1 MTELIRCARA
11 IVGGALFEDFAFL
24 VKDGII
30 AEAGDFASLGARH
43 ATIATRAFPS
53 DRLVVPG
60 FVNGHSH
67 AYQMLLR
74 GWADDRTFEQW
85 RSDALYRVLP
95 RLEPEHLYWLFV
107 AAFSEMLAAG
117 ITTVAEFF
125 YLNGFGNAHAEAAIG
140 AARDCGIGLIFARTW
155 MDAPSAPAAFRE
167 SVGEAAERT
176 RELCAA
182 CPDTRICIAPHS
194 LHGASEAMLR
204 EAAAVAS
211 AIGCDVHVHVA
222 ETESEV
228 ALSLE
233 RFGTTP
239 VVALDRFG
247 LITERSV
254 VVHAIAVTEEEKNL
268 IAERGARVVRCPT
281 TNFYLGD
288 GLGDVIGFLG
298 RGIPVGLGT
307 DANVKPSILDEMRA
321 AAYEQKARRRD
332 GSALGA
338 AAAYAL
344 GTSAGA
350 TALGLRA
357 GDLACGLRA
366 DFVVLDG
373 RGIDPWSPPVNGL
386 VYRGE
391 AAWVQ
396 ASFVSGR
403 RVFTGEPSPL
413 ALEAHEESK
422 KLAARLL

>member
-1 MTELIRCARA
+1 MSELIHCARA
-11 IVGGALFEDFAFL
+11 VVAGELFEDFAFL
-24 VKDGII
+24 IKDGVI
-30 AEAGDFASLGARH
+30 AETGDFASVGVRH
-43 ATIATRAFPS
+43 PTVATRAFPA

-67 AYQMLLR
+67 AYQTLLR

-95 RLEPEHLYWLFV
+95 RLEPEHVYWLFV

-155 MDAPSAPAAFRE
+155 MDAPAAPQAFRE
-167 SVGEAAERT
+167 SAPQAAERT

-182 CPDTRICIAPHS
+182 HPDVRICIAPHS

-204 EAAAVAS
+204 EAAAFASVA
-211 AIGCDVHVHVA
+211 GCDVHVHVA

-233 RFGTTP
+233 RFGATP
-239 VVALDRFG
+239 VVALDRLG

-254 VVHAIAVTEEEKNL
+254 VVHAIHVTEEEKNL
-268 IAERGARVVRCPT
+268 LAERGARIVRCPA

-288 GLGDVIGFLG
+288 GLGDVIGFLE
-298 RGIPVGLGT
+298 RGISVGLGT

-321 AAYEQKARRRD
+321 ASYEQKARRRD

-344 GTSAGA
+344 GTAGGA
-350 TALGLRA
+350 AALGLRA
-357 GDLACGLRA
+357 GDLATGLAA

-373 RGIDPWSPPVNGL
+373 RGLDPWSPAVNGL

-396 ASFVSGR
+396 ATFVGGR

-413 ALEAHEESK
+413 VLEARKESA